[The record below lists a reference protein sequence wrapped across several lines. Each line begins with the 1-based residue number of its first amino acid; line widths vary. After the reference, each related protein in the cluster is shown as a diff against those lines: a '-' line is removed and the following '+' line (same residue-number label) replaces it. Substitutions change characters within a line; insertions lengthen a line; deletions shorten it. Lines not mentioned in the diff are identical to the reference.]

1 VLRMWL
7 FPLLTLGAASVF
19 LFCAGAIPAMV
30 AFADY
35 GLSADGLWAS
45 LLFMLLGLAGMWGTV
60 RLTPERG

>member
-1 VLRMWL
+1 MWL
-7 FPLLTLGAASVF
+7 FPLLTLGVVSVG

-35 GLSADGLWAS
+35 GLAADGLSAS

-60 RLTPERG
+60 RLTPERR